1 MLNNGGGDGHRLIH
15 CVFMRCKKLSRR
27 FFCLY
32 ILRMK
37 QSLLITV
44 LLATTC
50 VTKAQSKTDAWL
62 EQLIR
67 QNASLFLKDI
77 LNQPDTFHY
86 QLIYTK
92 IDRDKNNQP
101 HFTNYCYRVNRN
113 EYFNPASMVKLPTAL
128 LALEKINTLN
138 RYGINKNT
146 TMLTDSA
153 FSRQTK
159 VKYDSSA
166 ADLLPSVAHYVKK
179 IFLVSDND
187 AYNRLYEFVGQRQLN
202 ERLWQMGYTGTRIT
216 RRFVTMNEDE
226 NRHTNPIRFMQGD
239 SLLYLQLPAYNP
251 DPFDFHKKIGVG
263 RAHYNRQDS
272 LINAPMDFTTHNN
285 FPLEDMQQV
294 LQAAMFPNAVP
305 AQKRFNLQPD
315 DYAFLHRYMSELP
328 GESDFP
334 HYDTTEFFDSYTKFF
349 MFKAWKSKIPPY
361 VRVFNKTGWSY
372 GFLTDVAYIVDF
384 NSKIEFMVSGNIYV
398 NSDGVLNDDKYEYE
412 ETGYPFFK
420 EIGNII
426 YQYELKRKRKYVPDL
441 SAFQFDYHH

>member
-1 MLNNGGGDGHRLIH
+1 
-15 CVFMRCKKLSRR
+15 
-27 FFCLY
+27 
-32 ILRMK
+32 MK
-37 QSLLITV
+37 QFLFITV
-44 LLATTC
+44 LLTASC
-50 VTKAQSKTDAWL
+50 VISAQSKTDAWL

-67 QNASLFLKDI
+67 QQASPFLKDI

-101 HFTNYCYRVNRN
+101 HFTNYYFRVNRN

-138 RYGINKNT
+138 KHGVNKFT
-146 TMLTDSA
+146 TMLTDSGY
-153 FSRQTK
+153 SRQTK
-159 VKYDSSA
+159 VSYDSSA
-166 ADLLPSVAHYVKK
+166 ADYLPSVAQYVKK

-187 AYNRLYEFVGQRQLN
+187 AYNRLYEFVGQQQLN
-202 ERLWQMGYTGTRIT
+202 ERLWQMGYTGTRLT

-226 NRHTNPIRFMQGD
+226 NRHTNPIRFMKGD
-239 SLLYLQLPAYNP
+239 SLLYLQPAAYNP
-251 DPFDFHKKIGVG
+251 DSFDFRKKILIG

-272 LINAPMDFTTHNN
+272 LIKAPMDFTTHNN

-294 LQAAMFPNAVP
+294 LQAALFPNSMSSK
-305 AQKRFNLQPD
+305 KRFHLQPD
-315 DYAFLHRYMSELP
+315 DYTFLHRYMSEFP
-328 GESDFP
+328 SESDHP

-349 MFKAWKSKIPPY
+349 MFKAWRSKIPPY
-361 VRVFNKTGWSY
+361 IRVFNKTGWSY

-384 NSKIEFMVSGNIYV
+384 KNKIEFMVSGNIYV

-420 EIGNII
+420 EVGNII
-426 YQYELKRKRKYVPDL
+426 YQYELKRKRKYAPNL
-441 SAFQFDYHH
+441 SDFQFDYSH

>member
-1 MLNNGGGDGHRLIH
+1 
-15 CVFMRCKKLSRR
+15 
-27 FFCLY
+27 
-32 ILRMK
+32 MK
-37 QSLLITV
+37 QTLLLTI

-50 VTKAQSKTDAWL
+50 VATAQSKTDKWL

-67 QNASLFLKDI
+67 QQASPFLKDI

-101 HFTNYCYRVNRN
+101 HFTNYYFRINHE

-128 LALEKINTLN
+128 LALEKLN
-138 RYGINKNT
+138 SLRPYGVTKST

-159 VKYDSSA
+159 VRYDSSA
-166 ADLLPSVAHYVKK
+166 ADLLPSVAQYVKK

-187 AYNRLYEFVGQRQLN
+187 AYNRLYEFVGQQQLN
-202 ERLWQMGYTGTRIT
+202 ERLWQMGYGDTRIT
-216 RRFVTMNEDE
+216 RRFVNMNEAE

-239 SLLYLQLPAYNP
+239 SLLYAQLPAFSP
-251 DPFDFHKKIGVG
+251 VPFDFHKKILIG

-272 LINAPMDFTTHNN
+272 LIMAPMDFTTHNN

-294 LQAAMFPNAVP
+294 LQAALFPQSVP
-305 AQKRFNLQPD
+305 EKKRFQLQAD
-315 DYAFLHRYMSELP
+315 DYTFLYRCMSMLP
-328 GESDFP
+328 GESNHP

-349 MFKAWKSKIPPY
+349 MFKAWRSKIPSY
-361 VRVFNKTGWSY
+361 IRVFNKTGWSY

-384 NSKIEFMVSGNIYV
+384 RNKIEFMVSGNIYV
-398 NSDGVLNDDKYEYE
+398 NSDGVLNDDKYEYV

-420 EIGNII
+420 EVGNII
-426 YQYELKRKRKYVPDL
+426 YQYELKRKRKYAPDL
-441 SAFQFDYHH
+441 SAFQFDYSN

>member
-1 MLNNGGGDGHRLIH
+1 
-15 CVFMRCKKLSRR
+15 
-27 FFCLY
+27 
-32 ILRMK
+32 MK
-37 QSLLITV
+37 QFLFITV
-44 LLATTC
+44 LLTASC
-50 VTKAQSKTDAWL
+50 VISAQSKTDAWL

-67 QNASLFLKDI
+67 QQASPFLKDI

-101 HFTNYCYRVNRN
+101 HFTNYYFRVNRN

-138 RYGINKNT
+138 KHGVDKFT
-146 TMLTDSA
+146 TMLTDSGY
-153 FSRQTK
+153 SRQTK
-159 VKYDSSA
+159 VSYDSSA
-166 ADLLPSVAHYVKK
+166 ADYLPSVAQYVKK

-187 AYNRLYEFVGQRQLN
+187 AYNRLYEFVGQQQLN
-202 ERLWQMGYTGTRIT
+202 ERLWQMGYTGTRLT

-226 NRHTNPIRFMQGD
+226 NRHTNPIRFMKGD
-239 SLLYLQLPAYNP
+239 SLLYLQPAAYNP
-251 DPFDFHKKIGVG
+251 DSFDFRKKILIG

-272 LINAPMDFTTHNN
+272 LIKAPMDFTTHNN

-294 LQAAMFPNAVP
+294 LQAALFPNSMSSK
-305 AQKRFNLQPD
+305 KRFHLQPD
-315 DYAFLHRYMSELP
+315 DYTFLHRYMSEFP
-328 GESDFP
+328 SESDHP

-349 MFKAWKSKIPPY
+349 MFKAWRSKIPPY
-361 VRVFNKTGWSY
+361 IRVFNKTGWSY

-384 NSKIEFMVSGNIYV
+384 KNKIEFMVSGNIYV

-420 EIGNII
+420 EVGNII
-426 YQYELKRKRKYVPDL
+426 YQYELKRKRKYAPNL
-441 SAFQFDYHH
+441 SDFQFDYSH